1 MAVDNPLSVSDIT
14 FNTILTAINADP
26 ELIDKPNWWKRFW
39 AGVGDVLIINLNAR
53 SNNAL
58 LRTGFTRRAVQ
69 DLLKLIDFDLG
80 AHTTS
85 SGQTLFF
92 VKTSVGTAVFPFTV
106 NVEDLVA
113 NSEGSLNISSKRF
126 EARSSE
132 NFILVQDT
140 FTDNFPTNNTLTVNN
155 DLVVSGHKLR
165 LTTTGTLPGG
175 LSIDTDFFVI
185 RVDATTLKLAINL

>member
-14 FNTILTAINADP
+14 FNTILTAINTDP
-26 ELIDKPNWWKRFW
+26 DLIDKPNWWKRFW

-85 SGQTLFF
+85 SGSTLFF
-92 VKTSVGTAVFPFTV
+92 VKTSVGIAVFPFTV
-106 NVEDLVA
+106 NVEDLVS
-113 NSEGSLNISSKRF
+113 NSEGSLNI
-126 EARSSE
+126 
-132 NFILVQDT
+132 
-140 FTDNFPTNNTLTVNN
+140 
-155 DLVVSGHKLR
+155 
-165 LTTTGTLPGG
+165 
-175 LSIDTDFFVI
+175 
-185 RVDATTLKLAINL
+185 